1 MKRGETQPFAIAI
14 GRQLG
19 AGGKA
24 VAEQLAA
31 ALGVAVYDRRLIEL
45 AAQAQGFDAQRV
57 REVDEVAAQGMTSK
71 LLRAIA
77 SPFAGFR
84 NPYDNPLSHESVF
97 SVQAEVIRGIAA
109 RESAVFVGRCS
120 DYILRDHPRHV
131 SVFVLADMADRV
143 KAVSARLG
151 ISEAAAREMVAR
163 NDRQR
168 AAHHNLYAE
177 TTWGMA
183 AAYDLC
189 VNVSR
194 LGIADAAAVALHFV
208 RRALGEDDL
217 PPVRSANP

>member
-1 MKRGETQPFAIAI
+1 MKDEERTPPVKPFAIAI

-24 VAEQLAA
+24 LAEQLAE

-84 NPYDNPLSHESVF
+84 NPYDNPLSHESQF
-97 SVQAEVIRGIAA
+97 GMQAEVIRGIAA

-120 DYILRDHPRHV
+120 DYILREHPRHV
-131 SVFVLADMADRV
+131 SIFVMADMEDRV
-143 KAVSARLG
+143 RAVSVRLG
-151 ISEAAAREMVAR
+151 MSEAAAREVVVR

-168 AAHHNLYAE
+168 AAHHDLYAE

-183 AAYDLC
+183 SSYDLC

-194 LGIADAAAVALHFV
+194 LGIAGAAAVAVDFV
-208 RRALGEDDL
+208 RRALGEN
-217 PPVRSANP
+217 RQ

>member
-1 MKRGETQPFAIAI
+1 MVAI

-24 VAEQLAA
+24 VAERVAS
-31 ALGVAVYDRRLIEL
+31 ALGVSVYDRRLIEL
-45 AAQAQGFDAQRV
+45 AAEAQGFDASRV
-57 REVDEVAAQGMTSK
+57 RAVDEVAAQGMSSK

-84 NPYDNPLSHESVF
+84 NPYDNPLSHESLF
-97 SVQAEVIRGIAA
+97 GVQADVIREIAG

-120 DYILRDHPRHV
+120 DYILREHPRHV

-143 KAVSARLG
+143 RAVSERLG
-151 ISEAAAREMVAR
+151 VSEDAAREVVVR

-168 AAHHNLYAE
+168 AAHHDLYAE
-177 TTWGMA
+177 TTWGVA
-183 AAYDLC
+183 SSYDLC

-194 LGIADAAAVALHFV
+194 VGIEGAAEMVVAFV
-208 RRALGEDDL
+208 RKSLAIAPSLSDA
-217 PPVRSANP
+217 SAAK